1 VSNVYE
7 SRLVI
12 GSDVS
17 KSAVPMGQTP
27 ATKDREPVHGN
38 IVLVDN
44 SGCSDDDFS
53 DKVKGNI
60 ALIKRGDCP
69 FGQKSMGAGRAG
81 AKAAIIY
88 NTEDDELNGSLEEPQ
103 PDHVATFG
111 IKRSEGEAIVK
122 KLQAGKVVD
131 AIAYIDATIERITTQ
146 NVLAETTHGDADNC
160 VMLGG
165 HSDSVSEGP
174 GINDDGSGSISVLE
188 IAAQLAKFRVNNC
201 VRFAWWSAEE
211 EGLLGSNAYAKSLS
225 KKENKRVRLFMD
237 LDMMASPNYA
247 YQIYNATN
255 VENPTGSE
263 ELRNLYMDWYKS
275 QGLNYTFVP
284 FDGRS
289 DYVGFIENGIPAGG
303 FATGAE
309 KLKTEEEVEMFG
321 GKAGIAYD
329 PNYHQLGDDLTNV
342 DAEAWVV
349 NTKVIATFAVFFFWR
364 VLNRR

>member
-1 VSNVYE
+1 
-7 SRLVI
+7 
-12 GSDVS
+12 
-17 KSAVPMGQTP
+17 
-27 ATKDREPVHGN
+27 
-38 IVLVDN
+38 
-44 SGCSDDDFS
+44 
-53 DKVKGNI
+53 
-60 ALIKRGDCP
+60 
-69 FGQKSMGAGRAG
+69 
-81 AKAAIIY
+81 
-88 NTEDDELNGSLEEPQ
+88 
-103 PDHVATFG
+103 
-111 IKRSEGEAIVK
+111 
-122 KLQAGKVVD
+122 
-131 AIAYIDATIERITTQ
+131 
-146 NVLAETTHGDADNC
+146 
-160 VMLGG
+160 
-165 HSDSVSEGP
+165 
-174 GINDDGSGSISVLE
+174 
-188 IAAQLAKFRVNNC
+188 
-201 VRFAWWSAEE
+201 
-211 EGLLGSNAYAKSLS
+211 
-225 KKENKRVRLFMD
+225 MD